1 MNDANTRE
9 PATRGPE
16 MGRVALALRAQQE
29 SRRVGD
35 ELQAAGIRALLLKGP
50 DLQQRLYGTPSAYA
64 SADVDILV
72 RRDGARAA
80 RDHLER
86 RGWTFAPENGFLWRV
101 SRAASFDR
109 DGFTVDLHWGLHAAH
124 LPAWSLEPLAR
135 RLWQGAREGP
145 SGMLEPD
152 PESLL
157 VFLAVHAVGHGF
169 ERPEWTENVRRA
181 AALVVDWAEVWR
193 ISRAARVTN
202 AVKTALAAD
211 GSPTSAAIL
220 DGAWGS
226 FVSGSTWLTR
236 GHFVPA
242 SLRDAVRGAAAL
254 GRERFGYLGRRGR
267 SR

>member
-1 MNDANTRE
+1 
-9 PATRGPE
+9 

-35 ELQAAGIRALLLKGP
+35 ELQAAGVRALLLKGP
-50 DLQQRLYGTPSAYA
+50 DLQQRLYDTPSAYA

-72 RRDGARAA
+72 RRERAKAA

-86 RGWTFAPENGFLWRV
+86 RGWTFAPENGVLWRA

-124 LPAWSLEPLAR
+124 LPAWSLEPLNR
-135 RLWQGAREGP
+135 RLWQGAREGS

-181 AALVVDWAEVWR
+181 AALVTDWPEVWR
-193 ISRAARVTN
+193 IAYAARVTH
-202 AVKTALAAD
+202 AVKAALAAD
-211 GSPTSAAIL
+211 GSPTSTAVL
-220 DGAWGS
+220 DGTWGRL
-226 FVSGSTWLTR
+226 VSGSTWLTR

-242 SLRDAVRGAAAL
+242 SLRDRVRSAAAL
-254 GRERFGYLGRRGR
+254 GRKGFDSFGRRRGR
-267 SR
+267 